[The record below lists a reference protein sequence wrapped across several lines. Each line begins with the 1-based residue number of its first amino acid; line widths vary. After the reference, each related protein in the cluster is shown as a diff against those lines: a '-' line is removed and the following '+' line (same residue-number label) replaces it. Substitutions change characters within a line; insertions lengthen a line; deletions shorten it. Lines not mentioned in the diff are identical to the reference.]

1 MASHSRWLLMYGV
14 SQQVA
19 SDVWCL
25 TAGDLL
31 MYGVSQQVASD
42 VLCLMASRKTDEEN
56 NHSKLATHLSHKSSI

>member
-25 TAGDLL
+25 TAGGLIL

-42 VLCLMASRKTDEEN
+42 VWCLTAGGF
-56 NHSKLATHLSHKSSI
+56 